1 MGNFM
6 IIPGGEN
13 NIFPEHPGSKRS
25 VFSALLVSNRLIE
38 SDGLIFFRRLRPRAQ
53 SFSGIVSMEDKL
65 WTMKDIIVGLM

>member
-13 NIFPEHPGSKRS
+13 NISSEHTGSKRS

-53 SFSGIVSMEDKL
+53 SFPGNMFKEVKL
-65 WTMKDIIVGLM
+65 